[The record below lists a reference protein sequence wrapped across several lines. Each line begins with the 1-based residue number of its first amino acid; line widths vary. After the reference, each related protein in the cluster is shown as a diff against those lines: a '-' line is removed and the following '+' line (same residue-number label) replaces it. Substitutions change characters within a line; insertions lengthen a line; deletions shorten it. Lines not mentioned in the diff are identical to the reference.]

1 MDEDAVSQ
9 ALKRVAGAA
18 EGRPT
23 MADVDAALERARSQI
38 EGLAALAA
46 ELQSSLPEQIGE
58 TIRETLQS
66 EARPMSRRVNEIRGL
81 SNQTIRR
88 LERLEGDLTAERYS
102 RVDDLGLL
110 VDLIASG
117 WRSIDRRLAR
127 IERALEANGATV
139 YRMDERRPAG
149 FGS

>member
-1 MDEDAVSQ
+1 MDEDAVSE

-23 MADVDAALERARSQI
+23 TADVDAALERARSQI

-58 TIRETLQS
+58 TIRESLHA

-81 SNQTIRR
+81 SNQMIRR

-110 VDLIASG
+110 VELITSS
-117 WRSIDRRLAR
+117 WRSVELRLAH
-127 IERALEANGATV
+127 IEQELNAQHGATV
-139 YRMDERRPAG
+139 HPLERRAG
-149 FGS
+149 A